1 MKIISLTGKFGGKL
15 KDISDININVEE
27 EETYIIQEYHLPIY
41 HTLCLGVEN
50 EMFGEE

>member
-1 MKIISLTGKFGGKL
+1 MKINIIDRNEREL

-27 EETYIIQEYHLPIY
+27 KETYIIQEYHLPIY
-41 HTLCLGVEN
+41 HTLCLGIEN